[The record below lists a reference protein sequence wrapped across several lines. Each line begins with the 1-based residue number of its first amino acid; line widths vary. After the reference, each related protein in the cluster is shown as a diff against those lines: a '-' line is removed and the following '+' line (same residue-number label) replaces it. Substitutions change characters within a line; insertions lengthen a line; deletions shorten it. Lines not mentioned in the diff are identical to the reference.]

1 MHLVVLRVEIL
12 VLSHYHS
19 LMEKRI
25 TTLEVLAEQTQK
37 SIDRLDRSITGL
49 RSDMESKFAA
59 VDNKFIEVDRKFTWM
74 ISIQFTT
81 LIAILGLFAKMAN
94 IY

>member
-1 MHLVVLRVEIL
+1 MIHALRL
-12 VLSHYHS
+12 YHFH
-19 LMEKRI
+19 MEKRI

-49 RSDMESKFAA
+49 RSDMDSKFAA
-59 VDNKFIEVDRKFTWM
+59 VDNKFIEVDRKFTWV